1 MRLHNEPAA
10 ARPALSGSR
19 TRRRFLFQD
28 SKFPAGRGAQLVTV
42 TDSAHA
48 LQTLQLAFSLAPVG
62 LCVSRDRI
70 VDLCNGAF
78 ARMFGY
84 EVGELEGQPL
94 APLYPS
100 PDEFVHVGNLGLPV
114 MRETGVYSDER
125 IMRRKDGTLFWCHV
139 TGQALD
145 RSDPFGCAVWV
156 FEDISNRRPVTAI
169 LTLREREVAQ
179 QLAAGAT
186 SKQIARALGISP
198 RTVEAH
204 RARLMK
210 KFGAATAGELVAR
223 LVGAG

>member
-1 MRLHNEPAA
+1 M
-10 ARPALSGSR
+10 
-19 TRRRFLFQD
+19 
-28 SKFPAGRGAQLVTV
+28 
-42 TDSAHA
+42 TDSAHV
-48 LQTLQLAFSLAPVG
+48 LRTLELAFSLAPVG
-62 LCVSRDRI
+62 LCVSRDRV
-70 VDLCNGAF
+70 VDLCNEAF

-84 EVGELEGQPL
+84 EPAELQGQPL

-100 PDEFVHVGNLGLPV
+100 ADEFAHVGNLGLPV

-139 TGQALD
+139 AGRALD
-145 RSDPFGCAVWV
+145 RSDPFGCAVWM
-156 FEDISNRRPVTAI
+156 FEDISRRRPVTAT

-210 KFGAATAGELVAR
+210 KFGAGTAGELVAR
-223 LVGAG
+223 LVGAA